1 MFSRPFIKPAA
12 VAWLA
17 AVLLAGCSLPFATPS
32 DSQSSDNSAGNQQL
46 EQTQL
51 PLEQLDKQPDL
62 IAVRKN
68 NQLWLV
74 NPSKSQQ
81 ALLVELKPNQV
92 ALGSQLS
99 STYLISPTKQ
109 WLIWY
114 HPITG
119 LWAVNL
125 RDQSLH
131 NPFPSTEW
139 LNRNPY
145 FEFAPNSNTV
155 YFITDQGRVLNS
167 LNLDDNSRVQINV
180 PYPFGNEFRVS
191 PDGQQILFIAGF
203 DQSQSSNQQFM
214 LTDLQG
220 QQPVMFSSGNLH
232 QRYQAGWMP
241 DSQAVVVINNHQ
253 LLQHPVSNPQQATVL
268 FSLADNQQSLV
279 KLITWQDRFYLLDNA
294 GYYHVLDAQGAE
306 LHRIPTAIA
315 SELKSPS
322 FYPWYDNQFLIT
334 EVFAQPS
341 RQYLRLW
348 LSDFR
353 GNKQML
359 IPEFNQIETNQQAIE
374 F

>member
-125 RDQSLH
+125 RDQNIH

-155 YFITDQGRVLNS
+155 YFITDQGQVLNS

-279 KLITWQDRFYLLDNA
+279 KLITWQDRF
-294 GYYHVLDAQGAE
+294 
-306 LHRIPTAIA
+306 
-315 SELKSPS
+315 
-322 FYPWYDNQFLIT
+322 
-334 EVFAQPS
+334 
-341 RQYLRLW
+341 
-348 LSDFR
+348 
-353 GNKQML
+353 
-359 IPEFNQIETNQQAIE
+359 
-374 F
+374 